1 MSKFCHI
8 LVMVS
13 YEHIKNN
20 YLHLINLP
28 LVKFIL
34 VLTLIFL
41 LMSPSFGQIYMDA
54 INYRFELYLAQRKRP
69 MA

>member
-1 MSKFCHI
+1 MSKYSHI

-20 YLHLINLP
+20 YHHLINP
-28 LVKFIL
+28 SLVKFIL

-41 LMSPSFGQIYMDA
+41 LVSPSFGQTYMDA
-54 INYRFELYLAQRKRP
+54 INYRFELCLA
-69 MA
+69 

>member
-1 MSKFCHI
+1 MSKCFHI

-20 YLHLINLP
+20 YLHLINLS

-34 VLTLIFL
+34 VLTVIFL
-41 LMSPSFGQIYMDA
+41 LMSPTFGQIYIDGSK
-54 INYRFELYLAQRKRP
+54 FELYLA
-69 MA
+69 